1 MREFQKYN
9 NKRET
14 TQHMEEVPS
23 DSVLKGHKEQDSL
36 HRKNTLIIE
45 VIKALV
51 SRDQECLMTSLL
63 PV

>member
-51 SRDQECLMTSLL
+51 SRDQE
-63 PV
+63 